1 MDGFAA
7 REHAAEA
14 FFVQDLED
22 QFVTRRNRVEH
33 LGAWA
38 VQAMNVPTDAA
49 KPYQD
54 LLYRIAISSADDHVL
69 IDRVRGDLAAAG
81 VTVTRQRVGE
91 ILNRE
96 NY

>member
-14 FFVQDLED
+14 FFVQDFD
-22 QFVTRRNRVEH
+22 NQFVTRRRRVEH

-38 VQAMNVPTDAA
+38 AKAMNVPTDAA
-49 KPYQD
+49 KRYRD
-54 LLYRIAISSADDHVL
+54 LLYRIAISSFDDHVL

-81 VTVTRQRVGE
+81 VKVTRQRVGE

-96 NY
+96 DH